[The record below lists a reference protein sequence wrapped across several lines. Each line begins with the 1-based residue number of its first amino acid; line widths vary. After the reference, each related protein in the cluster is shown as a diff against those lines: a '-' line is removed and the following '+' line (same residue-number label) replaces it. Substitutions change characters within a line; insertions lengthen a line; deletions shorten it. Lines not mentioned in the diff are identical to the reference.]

1 MSFGNY
7 SFAEILDMHHKTIR
21 NFITEGKLRAVKVG
35 KQWRISHDDLCFFME
50 KNKDF
55 TEKEQ
60 IVEFSTDETQISAVS
75 RRINVSTVIDIE
87 QIDKDQYM
95 RVSNTL
101 IAIMNGKSSEFKN
114 STVKVKYYES
124 YNKVMVLL
132 WGDVTFIEEMLST
145 ISMLV
150 ER

>member
-1 MSFGNY
+1 MNQV
-7 SFAEILDMHHKTIR
+7 AEILDMHHKTIR

-35 KQWRISHDDLCFFME
+35 KQWRISHDDLRSFMD
-50 KNKDF
+50 KNKEYTD
-55 TEKEQ
+55 KEQ
-60 IVEFSTDETQISAVS
+60 IVEFSTNETQISTAS
-75 RRINVSTVIDIE
+75 RSINVSTVIDIE
-87 QIDKDQYM
+87 HIDKDQYM

-101 IAIMNGKSSEFKN
+101 IAIMNGKGSEFEN

-124 YNKVMVLL
+124 YNKVMILL

>member
-1 MSFGNY
+1 
-7 SFAEILDMHHKTIR
+7 MHHKTIR

-35 KQWRISHDDLCFFME
+35 KQWRISHDDLRSFMD
-50 KNKDF
+50 KNKEYTD
-55 TEKEQ
+55 KEQ
-60 IVEFSTDETQISAVS
+60 IVEFSTNETQISTAS
-75 RRINVSTVIDIE
+75 RSINVSTVIDIE
-87 QIDKDQYM
+87 HIDKDQYM

-101 IAIMNGKSSEFKN
+101 IAIMNGKGSEFEN

-124 YNKVMVLL
+124 YNKVMILL

-150 ER
+150 DR

>member
-1 MSFGNY
+1 
-7 SFAEILDMHHKTIR
+7 MHHKTIR

-35 KQWRISHDDLCFFME
+35 KQWRISHDDLRSFMD
-50 KNKDF
+50 KNKEYTD
-55 TEKEQ
+55 KEQ
-60 IVEFSTDETQISAVS
+60 IVEFSTNETQISTAS
-75 RRINVSTVIDIE
+75 RSINVSTVIDIE
-87 QIDKDQYM
+87 HIDKDQYM

-101 IAIMNGKSSEFKN
+101 IAIMNGKGSEFEN

-124 YNKVMVLL
+124 YNKVMILL